1 MYADNIIEVTMEGE
15 NRGNFVMV
23 LRLVKGERLNQD
35 IVPKL
40 TVAPSSSVPSMLPLY
55 AHYDE

>member
-1 MYADNIIEVTMEGE
+1 
-15 NRGNFVMV
+15 MV
-23 LRLVKGERLNQD
+23 LRLVEGERLNQD

-40 TVAPSSSVPSMLPLY
+40 TVAPSLSVPSMLPLY

>member
-1 MYADNIIEVTMEGE
+1 MYADNIIEVKMEGKYGTQAS
-15 NRGNFVMV
+15 R
-23 LRLVKGERLNQD
+23 RRKITNQD

-40 TVAPSSSVPSMLPLY
+40 TVAPSLSVPSMLPLY